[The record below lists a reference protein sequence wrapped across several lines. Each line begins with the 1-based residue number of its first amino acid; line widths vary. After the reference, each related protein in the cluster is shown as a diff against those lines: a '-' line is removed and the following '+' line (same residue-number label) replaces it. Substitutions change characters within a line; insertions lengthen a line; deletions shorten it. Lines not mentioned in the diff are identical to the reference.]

1 MLIESSSKKNKVP
14 RRKYC
19 EHPTRHSLS
28 HSPPKAQRSV
38 SSRLD
43 KFIRHSHRYDRD
55 HAKITELCA
64 KCYAFENQQMVED
77 EAMEMEKDI
86 SSNDDISGADEQEE
100 NVTEEE
106 ENDSNATNDEE
117 SNDIDDGK
125 ETDDDD
131 NEKEEEEEEEDD
143 DDDDD
148 DDSFHELTY
157 KQQQAFETLS
167 SIFRT
172 LNVSP
177 IHDR

>member
-1 MLIESSSKKNKVP
+1 MP

-28 HSPPKAQRSV
+28 LSPPRAQRSV

-43 KFIRHSHRYDRD
+43 KFICHRYNRD
-55 HAKITELCA
+55 NAKITELCA

-77 EAMEMEKDI
+77 EAMEMEKDT

-106 ENDSNATNDEE
+106 KNDSNATNDEE

-125 ETDDDD
+125 ETDDND
-131 NEKEEEEEEEDD
+131 NEEEEE
-143 DDDDD
+143 DDDD

-172 LNVSP
+172 LNVNP

>member
-1 MLIESSSKKNKVP
+1 MP

-28 HSPPKAQRSV
+28 LSPPKAQRSV

-43 KFIRHSHRYDRD
+43 KFIRHRYDRD
-55 HAKITELCA
+55 HAKIVELCA

-86 SSNDDISGADEQEE
+86 SSNDDISEADEQEE

-106 ENDSNATNDEE
+106 ESDSNATNDEE
-117 SNDIDDGK
+117 SNNIDDGK
-125 ETDDDD
+125 ETDDND
-131 NEKEEEEEEEDD
+131 NEEEEEEEEEEEVEEEDD

-148 DDSFHELTY
+148 DDSFHELIY
-157 KQQQAFETLS
+157 KQQQAFEPLS
-167 SIFRT
+167 SIFRM

>member
-1 MLIESSSKKNKVP
+1 M
-14 RRKYC
+14 
-19 EHPTRHSLS
+19 SL
-28 HSPPKAQRSV
+28 SPPKAQRLV

-43 KFIRHSHRYDRD
+43 KFIRHIYNRD

-77 EAMEMEKDI
+77 EAIEMEKDI
-86 SSNDDISGADEQEE
+86 SSNDDISGAGEQEE

-125 ETDDDD
+125 ETDDND
-131 NEKEEEEEEEDD
+131 NEEEEEEEEEEEN

-172 LNVSP
+172 LNVNP